1 VKKTLISF
9 ALLILILLAGV
20 VVRHKWRQRAQRE
33 QHARQERDVAYQSA
47 LKSYSRILQ
56 PGLTREYVENFLR
69 KNGTA
74 FGQVCCIGDSA
85 AFADLVQIGSE
96 KPPWW
101 CSERTVY
108 VAFRFVAAGSHDRW
122 QKNGSDVLDSITIY
136 EQAGGCM

>member
-1 VKKTLISF
+1 
-9 ALLILILLAGV
+9 LAGV
-20 VVRHKWRQRAQRE
+20 VVRHKWKQQAQQE

-69 KNGTA
+69 KKGTA
-74 FGQVCCIGDSA
+74 FGQVCCIGDSS

-96 KPPWW
+96 KPPWM

-108 VAFRFVAAGSHDRW
+108 VAFQFGAAGAHDRW
-122 QKNGSDVLDSITIY
+122 QNNGSDVLNSITIY
-136 EQAGGCM
+136 EQSSGCL